1 MEIKKHLFAQSFSS
15 IPLQVLCT
23 AIHLWKILLLSP
35 KTYANSSCKAFWNIN
50 FIEMVPFIIFST
62 LHLVMLMLDW
72 LTWLYVYVISL
83 GMILFTS
90 MLFVYDNVCIFR
102 EPCLGMKSRERIN
115 SWNCQQVVIHNNY
128 YRLFNF
134 FLQLL
139 KIIIII
145 IITIIII
152 IILLLLL
159 LLSLLLKCLSPLYG
173 LWYYT
178 WEAQDPEGDS

>member
-1 MEIKKHLFAQSFSS
+1 MLSHFQAYPCKSYA
-15 IPLQVLCT
+15 LQYICEKYCYSL
-23 AIHLWKILLLSP
+23 P
-35 KTYANSSCKAFWNIN
+35 MTYANSSCKAFWNIN

-115 SWNCQQVVIHNNY
+115 SWNCRQVIIYNNY
-128 YRLFNF
+128 YLFFVNF
-134 FLQLL
+134 FY
-139 KIIIII
+139 
-145 IITIIII
+145 
-152 IILLLLL
+152 
-159 LLSLLLKCLSPLYG
+159 SC
-173 LWYYT
+173 
-178 WEAQDPEGDS
+178 

>member
-15 IPLQVLCT
+15 VPLQVLCT

-115 SWNCQQVVIHNNY
+115 SWNCRQVIIYNNY
-128 YRLFNF
+128 YF
-134 FLQLL
+134 FLL
-139 KIIIII
+139 IFFTVANDSNNIN
-145 IITIIII
+145 
-152 IILLLLL
+152 
-159 LLSLLLKCLSPLYG
+159 
-173 LWYYT
+173 YYYYYYYHYY
-178 WEAQDPEGDS
+178 